1 MRLSPTLLTTAC
13 LAVWVGCGSPGP
25 LTAPV
30 SGKVTYAGR
39 PVTEGT
45 ILFWST
51 TGGTVASGPLGT
63 DGSYRLIT
71 HPNAEGAVL
80 GSHRVTIRAVK
91 LLDANAVPKS
101 PDAKGAFGPLA
112 NDVNPARLQWI
123 VPQRYED
130 RQTSPLTAE
139 VKPGQNTIDFTLSAD
154 KTGKTP

>member
-1 MRLSPTLLTTAC
+1 LMSVC
-13 LAVWVGCGSPGP
+13 LVMWAGCGSPGP
-25 LTAPV
+25 QTAPV
-30 SGKVTYAGR
+30 GGRVTYAGK

-51 TGGTVASGPLGT
+51 AGGTVASGPLGP

-91 LLDANAVPKS
+91 LLNADAAPQS
-101 PDAKGAFGPLA
+101 PDAKEELGSLA
-112 NDVNPARLQWI
+112 RDLNPARLQWI

-130 RQTSPLTAE
+130 RKTSPLTAE
-139 VKPGQNTIDFTLSAD
+139 VKRGQNTIDFNLSAE
-154 KTGKTP
+154 KTERTP